1 MNSNTRKL
9 HKGAAKK
16 QHKKEKKQL
25 EQTLISR
32 FMETVKS
39 LGHNAESI
47 GEDVA
52 RASKRM
58 AKKLAR
64 TFAKTKKT
72 SKPLGL
78 PADKNLSK
86 TLKKGAKSVPA
97 ISSIGVAPIASEEKV
112 KAAIGADKAGAKRKA
127 ARDLA
132 KGTTKAAAGGKSPD
146 KAVASSKTAK
156 APAKATAPGL
166 TKGTTKAAAGGKS
179 PDKAAASSKTA
190 KVPAK
195 TTAPDLAKGTTKTA
209 AGSKSPDKMPLNVDK
224 KSSRQAKAASKPATS
239 AASDT
244 RPVSD
249 TVKSNKGRK
258 VAASSKAL
266 AEKKIAAAELNK
278 KHNN

>member
-112 KAAIGADKAGAKRKA
+112 KAAIGADKAGAKRKTA
-127 ARDLA
+127 PGLIKVTAKAVASSKTAKVPAKTTATGLT
-132 KGTTKAAAGGKSPD
+132 KGTTKA
-146 KAVASSKTAK
+146 ASSKTAK

-166 TKGTTKAAAGGKS
+166 T
-179 PDKAAASSKTA
+179 
-190 KVPAK
+190 
-195 TTAPDLAKGTTKTA
+195 KGTTKTA